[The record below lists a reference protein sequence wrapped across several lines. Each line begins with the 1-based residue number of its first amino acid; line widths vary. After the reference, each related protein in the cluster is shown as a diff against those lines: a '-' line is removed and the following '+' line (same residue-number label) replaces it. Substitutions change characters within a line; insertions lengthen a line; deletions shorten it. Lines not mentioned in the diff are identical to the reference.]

1 MSARRPISFDKLKRC
16 HDAAVA
22 ILASTLANDPL
33 ELDAAAL
40 ESACDRIARRA
51 GAALVVSD
59 LRALAAE
66 FEAVAAAEARGRE
79 RAAWMAARGVQEGGK

>member
-1 MSARRPISFDKLKRC
+1 MSARRPISFDRLKRC

-22 ILASTLANDPL
+22 ILGSTLANDPL

-59 LRALAAE
+59 LRALVAE
-66 FEAVAAAEARGRE
+66 FEAVAAAEARGRARDE
-79 RAAWMAARGVQEGGK
+79 WMQARGVQDGGK